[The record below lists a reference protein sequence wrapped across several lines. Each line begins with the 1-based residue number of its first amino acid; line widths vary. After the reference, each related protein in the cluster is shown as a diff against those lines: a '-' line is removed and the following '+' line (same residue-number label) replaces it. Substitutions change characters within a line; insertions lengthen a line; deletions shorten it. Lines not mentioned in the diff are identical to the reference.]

1 MISRPSGFHGRR
13 GGTCSPR
20 CEQESVLMHDKPVD
34 TTRHPWNDGR
44 AAPGLTSI
52 MTKGHIFRTIN
63 IIASKIDVPLVDSKS
78 TTADV
83 RLAKWMDQSFRLH
96 PCISIHSSSSISTTE
111 PYTRSSCVL
120 RLCFGFALGIVRATP
135 IIPAAF
141 IIREP
146 TNMTTQNVSLYLSP
160 K

>member
-1 MISRPSGFHGRR
+1 MISRPSSFHGRR

-34 TTRHPWNDGR
+34 TARNPWNDGR

-52 MTKGHIFRTIN
+52 MTKGPIFRTIN
-63 IIASKIDVPLVDSKS
+63 IIANKIDVPLVDSKS

-83 RLAKWMDQSFRLH
+83 RLAKWLDQSFRLH
-96 PCISIHSSSSISTTE
+96 PFISIHSSSSISTTE
-111 PYTRSSCVL
+111 PYTPSSHVL

-135 IIPAAF
+135 FIPAAF
-141 IIREP
+141 MIRESI
-146 TNMTTQNVSLYLSP
+146 NMTTQNVSL
-160 K
+160 